1 MYKARKDRSSEA
13 NPCLSEPVV
22 VGTGIYLPNELQSG
36 AFFRWIL
43 VEHPP
48 GKTVYPSLTTQSGA
62 FCATRVVPR
71 VKSLVPY
78 FLRDGIFLFFQR
90 SIWIKENR

>member
-43 VEHPP
+43 VKHPP
-48 GKTVYPSLTTQSGA
+48 GKR
-62 FCATRVVPR
+62 CIHR
-71 VKSLVPY
+71 
-78 FLRDGIFLFFQR
+78 
-90 SIWIKENR
+90 